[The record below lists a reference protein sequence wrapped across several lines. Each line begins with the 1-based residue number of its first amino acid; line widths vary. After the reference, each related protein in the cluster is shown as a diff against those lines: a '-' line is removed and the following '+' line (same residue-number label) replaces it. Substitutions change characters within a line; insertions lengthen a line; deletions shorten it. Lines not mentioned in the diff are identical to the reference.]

1 MDNSGSTWIYYG
13 IWMVMMMMMMMNDD
27 CAEDVDVAT
36 DLAPSAWISN
46 II

>member
-1 MDNSGSTWIYYG
+1 MDILWNLVG
-13 IWMVMMMMMMMNDD
+13 DD
-27 CAEDVDVAT
+27 DDDDDGCAEDVDVAT

>member
-1 MDNSGSTWIYYG
+1 MDILWNLDDDDDGDG
-13 IWMVMMMMMMMNDD
+13 DDDDD

-36 DLAPSAWISN
+36 DLALSVWISN